1 MRKLDIH
8 FSTPDEAREFV
19 LRTEAEFEEKLRLS
33 VRDALSIG
41 NKIITLAGP
50 TCSGKT
56 TTANLLDEEI
66 EKTGH
71 QSVVFSIDDFY
82 LDNIRARTPE
92 GEVPDFDSVKTI
104 DLQYI
109 ESFVHDLLTV
119 GRVNVPKFNF
129 VTGKRDSYSEF
140 VAHENDIFVFE
151 GIQAMYPEISV
162 ILGDECTRIF
172 IAVGSDVCLNGVEFN
187 ASDIRFLRRTIRDF
201 KFRNST
207 PEYTLFCW
215 DLVRQNEKENIFP
228 NAVNLD
234 IFINSFLPYELFAL
248 SETAYPLL
256 AGVAPSDKHYD
267 RAKQLADKL
276 KAVRCDVFD
285 LSFIPDNSMFREFIG
300 KRISD

>member
-104 DLQYI
+104 DLKYLEKFTKKVLSGKTAKI
-109 ESFVHDLLTV
+109 
-119 GRVNVPKFNF
+119 PKFNF
-129 VTGKRDSYSEF
+129 TNGRREGYTKF
-140 VAHENDIFVFE
+140 VPLENDIYVFE
-151 GIQAMYPEISV
+151 GIQAMYPEVSA
-162 ILGDECTRIF
+162 ILGECTKIF
-172 IAVGSDVCLNGVEFN
+172 IAVGEDVCLNGVEFE
-187 ASDIRFLRRTIRDF
+187 ASDIRLLRRTIRDY

-215 DLVRQNEKENIFP
+215 DKVRENEVLNIFP
-228 NAVNLD
+228 NAGKRD
-234 IFINSFLPYELFAL
+234 IFINSYLPYELFAL

-256 AGVAPSDKHYD
+256 SSVAPDDAHYERAKALSDK
-267 RAKQLADKL
+267 LL
-276 KAVRCDVFD
+276 KIKDDFFD
-285 LSFIPDNSMFREFIG
+285 LSFIPDTSMFREFIG
-300 KRISD
+300 PRE

>member
-1 MRKLDIH
+1 MKYLDIN
-8 FSTPDEAREFV
+8 FSTPDEARDFI
-19 LRTEAEFEEKLRLS
+19 LRTESEFEDKLRRS
-33 VRDALSIG
+33 VREALSIG
-41 NKIITLAGP
+41 NRIITLAGP

-82 LDNIRARTPE
+82 LDSIRARTPE

-104 DLQYI
+104 DLEYI

-119 GRVNVPKFNF
+119 GKVNVPKFNF
-129 VTGKRDSYSEF
+129 VTGRREGYTEF
-140 VAHENDIFVFE
+140 TAQENDIFVFE
-151 GIQAMYPEISV
+151 GIQAMYPEISS
-162 ILGDECTRIF
+162 ILGDDCTRIF

-187 ASDIRFLRRTIRDF
+187 ASDIRFLRRTIRDY

-215 DLVRQNEKENIFP
+215 DLVRKNEKENIFP
-228 NAVNLD
+228 NAINLD
-234 IFINSFLPYELFAL
+234 IFIDSFLPYELFAL
-248 SETAYPLL
+248 SRTAFPLL
-256 AGVAPSDKHYD
+256 DGVAPSDPHYG
-267 RAKQLADKL
+267 RARKLADKL
-276 KAVRCDVFD
+276 KAIECDAFD